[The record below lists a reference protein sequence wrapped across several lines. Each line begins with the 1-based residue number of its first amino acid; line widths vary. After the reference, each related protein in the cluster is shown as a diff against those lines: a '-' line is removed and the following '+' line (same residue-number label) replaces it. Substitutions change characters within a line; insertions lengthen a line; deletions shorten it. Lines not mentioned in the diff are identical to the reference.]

1 MNINLANKTL
11 LITGGLGDF
20 GKVIVKKF
28 LSYNAKVIITT
39 TKNIKQKKS
48 KKLDILQLDLNDKK
62 SLSLFEKK
70 LKKINK
76 IDYLIN
82 NAGINIL
89 NEIYNIKKNDLENI
103 INVNLVGPVWLTKLI
118 SAKMKKNKFGRI
130 INISS
135 IYGSVSK
142 EKRSLYSTSKFG
154 LNGLTKSAA
163 LDLAKFNILVNS
175 ISPGVF
181 DTKLT
186 RQVLKKKGINKV
198 KKDIPL
204 GKIGDPKMIA
214 NPR

>member
-39 TKNIKQKKS
+39 TKNIKEKKS
-48 KKLDILQLDLNDKK
+48 KKLDIFQLNFNDKK
-62 SLSLFEKK
+62 SLFLFEEK

-103 INVNLVGPVWLTKLI
+103 INVNLVGPIWLTKLI
-118 SAKMKKNKFGRI
+118 STKMKKNKFGRI

-142 EKRSLYSTSKFG
+142 EKRSLYSSSKFG

-175 ISPGVF
+175 ISPGIF

-186 RQVLKKKGINKV
+186 RQVLKKKGY
-198 KKDIPL
+198 
-204 GKIGDPKMIA
+204 
-214 NPR
+214 